1 MNCGRTAF
9 VLTGVG
15 WKVQL
20 AWLQLVCTPA
30 WMRQLGARKLGRADS
45 LICPS
50 LGWFCGYGCILEL
63 RNTTVCGQNNV
74 PSCLLPV
81 ARKTVGN

>member
-20 AWLQLVCTPA
+20 AWLQLVGTPA
-30 WMRQLGARKLGRADS
+30 WMCQLGARKLGRADS

-50 LGWFCGYGCILEL
+50 LGWFCG
-63 RNTTVCGQNNV
+63 
-74 PSCLLPV
+74 
-81 ARKTVGN
+81 